1 MPLRRPGF
9 FTFQSASQAKQSR
22 LVWAATAARENV
34 PRPESSSM
42 RWANPATPKATVR
55 PTVAPGGTPPAGR
68 AVPRMS
74 FQNTAVIC
82 LMAPF
87 STALATLPALRS
99 QLPAHRSIA
108 EIGECIDEQF
118 PRIAAIATIATPL
131 AWPLGRA
138 AVAAASAPRLQPGII
153 GVVKSNRSAT
163 HGLVGKAKG
172 TSSHQCKAR

>member
-1 MPLRRPGF
+1 MPPERDAFRQLV
-9 FTFQSASQAKQSR
+9 QSASQAKQSR

-87 STALATLPALRS
+87 STALATLPA
-99 QLPAHRSIA
+99 HRSIA

-138 AVAAASAPRLQPGII
+138 AVAAASAPRLQPGSI